1 MLILLLSRWHSSK
14 ESACQCRRCKRPCLN
29 PWGRKI
35 LGEGNGNL
43 LQYSCLENSMDRGTW
58 KAAVHGVAKSQTQP
72 SNWANN
78 KPVCKSWKLVEQFL
92 FLDYIPLR
100 MDNEK
105 LFLQLYIHTLLWVT
119 FFFTQYLLV
128 LCYEQQVFSLW
139 TFSIIYL
146 PFVHYLTS
154 NIPFEIIILSQYF
167 ILHSE
172 ICLSFFY
179 LSVLNN
185 IY

>member
-1 MLILLLSRWHSSK
+1 MIFFFFLMFNYPLSEAELPKLAFSFLFYPGLFLMLW
-14 ESACQCRRCKRPCLN
+14 
-29 PWGRKI
+29 
-35 LGEGNGNL
+35 
-43 LQYSCLENSMDRGTW
+43 
-58 KAAVHGVAKSQTQP
+58 
-72 SNWANN
+72 NW
-78 KPVCKSWKLVEQFL
+78 LVEHFL
-92 FLDYIPLR
+92 FLDYTPLR

-105 LFLQLYIHTLLWVT
+105 LFLQLYLHTLLWVP